1 MVRGLWDTLPLSLQR
16 CRCGLEH
23 APGGRGGRALSGRGV
38 VAEAVGGLRRVSGGA
53 TREGGVECGH
63 LDRLR
68 GGEVPR
74 EPEPGSHEER
84 LAELGHPRAERAAH
98 AADHEARHVPE
109 GGGAALGQ
117 EDEGHRV
124 EDVLED
130 SRTARGDG
138 KVLSDVELV
147 KEHVRM
153 RLPGRPFLP
162 RRREQR
168 RLLARACLLLLQQH
182 AAREPADQCGDE
194 DCKRGGRHLR
204 EEDAASAQLDDR
216 LDGDEAGED
225 HREAC
230 GAGRLFVPLPARHEE
245 VDEEGRADR
254 KQAVEGAH
262 ERDDPHRAGDGA
274 QRRDHD
280 RLARDARKEKVKD
293 GRRHHHVR
301 RRRHVL
307 AQEVLDQL
315 PVADPIAHAERA
327 EAGQQPVDGGGALL
341 V

>member
-1 MVRGLWDTLPLSLQR
+1 MKSVFPNWAIPEPSVPPIPPTMK
-16 CRCGLEH
+16 
-23 APGGRGGRALSGRGV
+23 RAMS
-38 VAEAVGGLRRVSGGA
+38 
-53 TREGGVECGH
+53 
-63 LDRLR
+63 
-68 GGEVPR
+68 PR
-74 EPEPGSHEER
+74 EEER
-84 LAELGHPRAERAAH
+84 PLVSSTKVTALRMYWKTVVPHVVTAKSCPMWSWSKSMYVCACQVGPSCHDAGSSDASSLEPTSRISWHESASRVRESVGTPRLG
-98 AADHEARHVPE
+98 
-109 GGGAALGQ
+109 
-117 EDEGHRV
+117 
-124 EDVLED
+124 
-130 SRTARGDG
+130 T
-138 KVLSDVELV
+138 
-147 KEHVRM
+147 
-153 RLPGRPFLP
+153 
-162 RRREQR
+162 
-168 RLLARACLLLLQQH
+168 ACLLLLQQH
-182 AAREPADQCGDE
+182 AAREPADQGGDE

-274 QRRDHD
+274 QRRDD
-280 RLARDARKEKVKD
+280 ERLARDARKEKVKD

-301 RRRHVL
+301 RRRHIL

-327 EAGQQPVDGGGALL
+327 EAGQQPIDGGGALL
-341 V
+341 VRRGHGAEDDARK